1 MENAFKFNLQ
11 KVLDIRKDK
20 EDESIRN
27 FKNSQNEKLEIEN
40 KIINLKDSYEKYRGI
55 KPNENII
62 YQKIKRSYLNS
73 LTGAIKDKEVELQY
87 KEIEVEEKRKDLNE
101 KRLEKRTVEILKEK
115 QYDKF
120 IKEQNRVERVTNDEL
135 ALYAFMRNKKD

>member
-1 MENAFKFNLQ
+1 MENAFKFNLE

-20 EDESIRN
+20 EDQSIRV

-40 KIINLKDSYEKYRGI
+40 KIINLKDNYEKYRGI
-55 KPNENII
+55 KPNEDII
-62 YQKIKRSYLNS
+62 YQKIKRRYLNS
-73 LTGAIKDKEVELQY
+73 LTGAIKDKEIELQY

-120 IKEQNRVERVTNDEL
+120 IKEQNRVERVMNDEL
-135 ALYAFMRNKKD
+135 ALYAFVRNQKA